1 MQFVFSGL
9 IKPQIG
15 ATASRAQRRQDR
27 ADPVNRTSSFL
38 GRCLFQ
44 LIGLLICLA
53 GLSAM
58 PAHAESLHDHE
69 HPRVLI
75 VHSYHQGLPWNDGL
89 QKGILSHLCEHTAHL
104 DLLFEYLDVLRFPKA
119 KKSEETLFVK
129 RLAENYGGTGIDIL
143 ASIDPRDRRRRARD
157 RRRV

>member
-1 MQFVFSGL
+1 MQFVSSGL
-9 IKPQIG
+9 INPQIV
-15 ATASRAQRRQDR
+15 AAASRAQRRQDR
-27 ADPVNRTSSFL
+27 ADSVNRTSSFL

-44 LIGLLICLA
+44 LLGLLICLA

-89 QKGILSHLCEHTAHL
+89 QKGILSHLGEHTAHL

-119 KKSEETLFVK
+119 KNRK
-129 RLAENYGGTGIDIL
+129 RLCLSNGLPRTTAGPALTYWWLPTTRLTACCSRIGI
-143 ASIDPRDRRRRARD
+143 
-157 RRRV
+157 